1 MAFITNSS
9 AEAIVENILSDNN
22 GILSTSIIDMSGNIL
37 SAKSRESFNKT
48 FGLSRDGGKYGGTL
62 AVTVFSLVNQVRNI
76 AGETRAIITVNKNCK
91 MMLLPL
97 PSCQIMVGL
106 VLESSINAE
115 DDKIANKI
123 ERLVADTLWRTCQL

>member
-9 AEAIVENILSDNN
+9 AETIVENILSDNN

-37 SAKSRESFNKT
+37 SAKSRESFNKA
-48 FGLSRDGGKYGGTL
+48 FGLSREGGKYGGTL

-115 DDKIANKI
+115 DDNIANKI

>member
-115 DDKIANKI
+115 DDNIANKI